1 MVTLLPKRYQ
11 KIWKADTMYPRVDP
25 TLEHH
30 TEMMSRMMNH
40 ELSFTTSMR
49 TQNVGYA
56 RRHRI
61 GLNRER
67 LTTQLRKS

>member
-1 MVTLLPKRYQ
+1 
-11 KIWKADTMYPRVDP
+11 MYPRVDP